1 MIRTFPICPAHPHR
15 HGESLRAI
23 VLRLERDLEHEREA
37 SPARQIAFPTPPR
50 VIRRTF

>member
-23 VLRLERDLEHEREA
+23 VIGLEQELERETRA
-37 SPARQIAFPTPPR
+37 ARKVAFPTPLR
-50 VIRRTF
+50 LARRTF